1 MSGILRGLFAVSAL
15 LVVAWFVGQAMV
27 DHHVVDEHTQT
38 RIGLVIAVVVVVG
51 GSIMFKVRSRRV

>member
-1 MSGILRGLFAVSAL
+1 MSRILRGGFTVSAL

-38 RIGLVIAVVVVVG
+38 RIGLVIVAVVIVG
-51 GSIMFKVRSRRV
+51 GSILFKVRSRR

>member
-1 MSGILRGLFAVSAL
+1 MSGILRGAFTVSAL

-38 RIGLVIAVVVVVG
+38 RIGLVIVAVVIVG